1 VQLSTMQEKLVELSE
16 LSKSYPGL
24 DRPAV
29 SKLSLTLRRGDIFGF
44 VGPNGAGKT
53 TTIKMLMNL
62 AKPDGGSGKIF
73 GLDIERDSVAIRR
86 RIGFM
91 SGEVNLWG
99 SMRGKDLLSF
109 LLSLHGGG
117 DQQKLQDL
125 CRRFEV
131 PLDRKVKTYS
141 SGQKQMVALLAATA
155 HASDLL
161 ILDEPTKGLD
171 PSKKTQF
178 LELVQS
184 WREQGGA
191 VIISS
196 HVLSEIEAICTRVG
210 FIREGKLL
218 GEEEIDRIKQEL
230 DNSIFVS
237 FDTEITQA
245 QLLALPGVAEVVSHG
260 REFLLSVEGDGRE
273 VLRRLADMPV
283 CSLRYRAA
291 ALDEIY
297 EKLFIGQERT
307 GR

>member
-1 VQLSTMQEKLVELSE
+1 MAEKILELSD

-99 SMRGKDLLSF
+99 SMRGKDLLNF

-117 DQQKLQDL
+117 DQEKLQDL

-141 SGQKQMVALLAATA
+141 SGQKQMLALLAATA

-171 PSKKTQF
+171 PSKKTKF
-178 LELVQS
+178 LELVSS
-184 WREQGGA
+184 WRDHGGA

-210 FIREGKLL
+210 FIREGQLL
-218 GEEEIDRIKQEL
+218 GEEEIEKIKKEL

-237 FDTEITQA
+237 FDSEINKE
-245 QLLALPGVAEVVSHG
+245 QLLELPGVVEVVSQGH
-260 REFLLSVEGDGRE
+260 EFLLRVEGDGRQ
-273 VLRRLADMPV
+273 VLRRLADLPV
-283 CSLRYRAA
+283 HSLRYRSA

-297 EKLFIGQERT
+297 EKLFIGQER
-307 GR
+307 GC